1 MQQAVERDS
10 QASQP
15 GSARGSGGGG
25 GGGGGGTKRRAMAWD
40 VRTTT
45 PVRTRVSVLE
55 LLTKYEEQDV
65 PASGGSGSGG
75 SGGGVAP
82 PQRPRRHPRQQQ
94 QHQQHQQQS
103 TQRQRQQKA
112 APRQQHGGGTQ
123 RSQSARRG
131 GRSGGA
137 HNAGRTRR
145 RGSSSVSGA
154 GAPADS
160 GAAQRPRTDSAASFL
175 PSTSTWGRR
184 ASDASAAS
192 AGSGNAGGQAAATPS
207 PAAAAKAA
215 GADAQAAGVPHKAT
229 APTERDGTGSGTGSA
244 GDEAPSDGGAAPAA
258 GATTDDSHVDD
269 RTKAPSPIH
278 SGGDQSSAASRSGGK
293 RGRGDLSVLTLSSPG
308 GSGGASPVAQSSPEI
323 SPFSAGSGGLLMSP
337 MQVMW
342 ADLLEDKAHRLRSP
356 PRASPHGDAGL
367 QLHKVCVAVCVA
379 ILVCARACAQ
389 QACACVLASCLP
401 ETVIAGAPPAVPFRD
416 EATAGGASD
425 GGHGAPSP
433 AALGAPEATSVRV
446 SPWPPTVSPCWAVGL
461 TNARA

>member
-1 MQQAVERDS
+1 MWVFSASDELYSLAEYLSEPSMVKDAVATLDAATTDFRALADRLDMQQAVERDS

-15 GSARGSGGGG
+15 GSARGSGGG

-65 PASGGSGSGG
+65 PAHGVASGGGGGGG
-75 SGGGVAP
+75 SGVAP
-82 PQRPRRHPRQQQ
+82 PQRPRQHPPQQ
-94 QHQQHQQQS
+94 QHHQQQQS

-154 GAPADS
+154 GAPSDS

-192 AGSGNAGGQAAATPS
+192 AGSGTAGGHTAAAPS
-207 PAAAAKAA
+207 PAAAAKAAAKAA
-215 GADAQAAGVPHKAT
+215 GADAQTAGVPHKAT
-229 APTERDGTGSGTGSA
+229 APTKRDGTGSGSTGSA
-244 GDEAPSDGGAAPAA
+244 GDEAPSDGGAAHAA
-258 GATTDDSHVDD
+258 GATADDSHVED
-269 RTKAPSPIH
+269 RTKAPSPIQ
-278 SGGDQSSAASRSGGK
+278 SGGDQGSAASRSGGK

-323 SPFSAGSGGLLMSP
+323 SPFSADSGGLLMSP

-356 PRASPHGDAGL
+356 PRVSPHGDAGL
-367 QLHKVCVAVCVA
+367 QLHKVCV
-379 ILVCARACAQ
+379 
-389 QACACVLASCLP
+389 
-401 ETVIAGAPPAVPFRD
+401 
-416 EATAGGASD
+416 
-425 GGHGAPSP
+425 
-433 AALGAPEATSVRV
+433 
-446 SPWPPTVSPCWAVGL
+446 
-461 TNARA
+461 